1 MRIAKSR
8 LKEIILEEL
17 GSVEEGYRED
27 RTHYAFNTEGNLGRI
42 LDLEKR
48 LESLEAQIAE
58 IGEPLEEGILTENP
72 IVAALGQMLK
82 DPKVLA
88 AIAQIV
94 IPMLMKGKGGG
105 GGGTTAPSP
114 SAGLGG
120 GLGDNMKLAMQS
132 AEE

>member
-27 RTHYAFNTEGNLGRI
+27 RTHHALNPEGNLGRI

-48 LESLEAQIAE
+48 LDSLEAQISGT
-58 IGEPLEEGILTENP
+58 GEPLEEGILTENP

-82 DPKVLA
+82 DPKILA
-88 AIAQIV
+88 AIAQAVGPLI
-94 IPMLMKGKGGG
+94 MK
-105 GGGTTAPSP
+105 
-114 SAGLGG
+114 GLGG
-120 GLGDNMKLAMQS
+120 DGSGGSASGGGAAAALGAGVS
-132 AEE
+132 ALGAVSEE